1 MPAKKIVEKKIM
13 LVSFYSFPGREKS
26 LHYLKKLY
34 YFRILL
40 NVMK

>member
-1 MPAKKIVEKKIM
+1 MPAEKIVEKIM
-13 LVSFYSFPGREKS
+13 LVSFYSFPGKEKS
-26 LHYLKKLY
+26 FHYLKKLY

>member
-1 MPAKKIVEKKIM
+1 MPAEKIVKKIM
-13 LVSFYSFPGREKS
+13 LVSSYSFPGKEKR